1 MGVFTSALDG
11 AIEGARDRVIRDAL
25 NRKQNEIDELQEYN
39 NLLSFGAKLYRAI
52 AEGQIISA
60 AKHYGNYY
68 AAREIMKEFCNFYPE
83 ENKKFIP
90 LKRKFVEEYVNEK
103 YNTIKQRLAEHG
115 QKKAYATVEEIQQN
129 KMNFVT
135 PEEIIAEAMD
145 EPSKNPAPNYVTSPF
160 GSPAPQEEKK
170 KDKGSWFFGKK

>member
-11 AIEGARDRVIRDAL
+11 AIEGAQQAVMNNLRTENAL
-25 NRKQNEIDELQEYN
+25 FKRYV
-39 NLLSFGAKLYRAI
+39 NLLSYGANLYRAI
-52 AEGQIISA
+52 AEGQLVSA

-90 LKRKFVEEYVNEK
+90 LKKKFVEEYVSEK
-103 YNTIKQRLAEHG
+103 YNTIRKTMAEDGHD
-115 QKKAYATVEEIQQN
+115 KAYALVSEIMQG
-129 KMNFVT
+129 KMDFIT
-135 PEEIIAEAMD
+135 PEQVISEAMD